1 MHSKHNSKYVI
12 HYNGDFSRVIYVNS
26 NGEDIEI
33 PSAVISLLYSA
44 IAEDIRGA
52 LNDAIDNV
60 MWDKEIKE

>member
-1 MHSKHNSKYVI
+1 MHSKHNSKCAI